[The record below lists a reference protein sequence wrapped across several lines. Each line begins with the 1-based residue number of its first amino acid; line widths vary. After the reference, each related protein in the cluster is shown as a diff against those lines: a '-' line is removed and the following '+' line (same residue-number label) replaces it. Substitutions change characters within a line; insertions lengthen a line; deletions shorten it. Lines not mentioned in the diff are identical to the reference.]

1 MTEPLEPPAGPDRAT
16 VLAEI
21 RALFLDRL
29 AALGKRAGV
38 FSTAALEAL
47 RRGSGQFFDDM
58 TSARGRGGFDVASG
72 LTASKIGLV
81 DDHQLELSIRLG
93 EFARQLEEECSGPLF
108 KLYQRFVTLLER
120 PGLAG
125 ADNPVAPEGV
135 GHGLAEMFAELGD
148 DHARALARLAEIKAL
163 LLPEMPV
170 LYAELN
176 ELMVR
181 HHVRAA
187 KTVNQPGGMG
197 TVERRKGGRRASD
210 RVAADPM
217 ASLQQAAL
225 SRLVPGSGQAAGAAG
240 SGMAVASTTAGGSGD
255 GGLAPAAAAYDAAV
269 FDQFMARLSQ
279 WQRQDQADL
288 FGSGGAAAAN
298 SLQALKAGELAPML
312 RAYEAAALDVLAAL
326 FDVLFDDPQLADA
339 VKAAMARLQIPLLK
353 AAVLDASFF
362 SDRAHPARV
371 LLDTMAQAAAGLGPG
386 VDGEH
391 PVCAELRR
399 VAAAVQSEFER
410 DLQVFSEHA
419 AELET
424 FMARHN
430 HDLQTGAQAY
440 IALAEVQE
448 ERDVAAQMAH
458 QLVDAYKV
466 AAAPRVIADFLQG
479 KWRQVLEAAWQA
491 GGEEGSAWRDARSV
505 VPELLSSVQA
515 KPDAE
520 ERKRVAVQIPALLQK
535 IRSGLDS
542 IGVTSEARA
551 PFLDACLAMQTAVLR
566 GKALP
571 AEPSPVADA
580 VAEMPPPAAEAV
592 VNVLAMHGLTL
603 KSVRLVP
610 PVTTIAD
617 DSGDEFAVGD
627 WVEFQMPD
635 GASRRGRLC
644 WISPALGNP
653 LFANPEWD
661 CAISLARVYLE
672 RQLASG
678 RASLAG
684 DQSFFDAA
692 AEKALRRNS

>member
-1 MTEPLEPPAGPDRAT
+1 MAEPLETPAGPDRAV
-16 VLAEI
+16 VLAEV
-21 RALFLDRL
+21 RMLFLDRL
-29 AALGKRAGV
+29 ASLGQRAGI
-38 FSTAALEAL
+38 FSSTALDAV

-108 KLYQRFVTLLER
+108 KLYQRFVTLLDR

-148 DHARALARLAEIKAL
+148 SHERALARLAEIKTL
-163 LLPEMPV
+163 LVSEMPV

-187 KTVNQPGGMG
+187 KTVSQPGEGRS
-197 TVERRKGGRRASD
+197 VERRKGGRRAGD
-210 RVAADPM
+210 RIAADPM

-225 SRLVPGSGQAAGAAG
+225 SRLAPGSGQAAGGAGAGMPTTSMAAG
-240 SGMAVASTTAGGSGD
+240 SGGD
-255 GGLAPAAAAYDAAV
+255 GGFAPAAAAYDAAV
-269 FDQFMARLSQ
+269 FDQFMARLTQ

-288 FGSGGAAAAN
+288 FGSGAAGAGKA
-298 SLQALKAGELAPML
+298 LQALKAGELAPML
-312 RAYEAAALDVLAAL
+312 RAHEAAALDVLAAL

-353 AAVLDASFF
+353 AAVLDPSFF

-371 LLDTMAQAAAGLGPG
+371 LLDIMAQAAAGLGPG

-440 IALAEVQE
+440 IALAQVQE
-448 ERDVAAQMAH
+448 QRDVAAQMAH
-458 QLVDAYKV
+458 QLVDTRTV

-479 KWRQVLEAAWQA
+479 KWRQVLEAAWLA
-491 GGEEGSAWRDARSV
+491 GGEDGTAWREARSV

-535 IRSGLDS
+535 IRSGLDR
-542 IGVTSEARA
+542 IGVTTEARA
-551 PFLDACLAMQTAVLR
+551 PFLDACLALQTAVLR
-566 GKALP
+566 GKELP
-571 AEPSPVADA
+571 AEPATVTDSVAA
-580 VAEMPPPAAEAV
+580 MPQPAAEEV

-610 PVTTIAD
+610 PVSANAD
-617 DSGDEFAVGD
+617 DLSDEFAVGD

-635 GASRRGRLC
+635 GIARRGRLC
-644 WISPALGNP
+644 WISAALGNP
-653 LFANPEWD
+653 LFSNAEWD

-678 RASLAG
+678 RATLVG
-684 DQSFFDAA
+684 DHSFFDTA